1 MRGCFLGIF
10 LALWVVGCSSPGNAP
25 ASPTPVSISSQAN
38 REYKQKFKN
47 GQSFVVRYQLTSL
60 GDSQDVFFFEMPDGA
75 KYRMDGVTLG
85 GESGIQEVADKVNSP
100 DDFLKEMKANG
111 AVLTKL

>member
-1 MRGCFLGIF
+1 
-10 LALWVVGCSSPGNAP
+10 
-25 ASPTPVSISSQAN
+25 
-38 REYKQKFKN
+38 
-47 GQSFVVRYQLTSL
+47 
-60 GDSQDVFFFEMPDGA
+60 
-75 KYRMDGVTLG
+75 MDGVTLG